1 MIEDDKDNIN
11 TNANAKILVVLV
23 VMSWRQARPHMHILR
38 VVIHADYVV
47 YGVKKDVLRSRI
59 VGIPTRLD
67 LVTFQFRVLVTH
79 WNYVPVTLTFDQ
91 NTRKIEGF

>member
-1 MIEDDKDNIN
+1 
-11 TNANAKILVVLV
+11 
-23 VMSWRQARPHMHILR
+23 MHILR
-38 VVIHADYVV
+38 AVIHADYVV

-79 WNYVPVTLTFDQ
+79 WNYVPVTLTRICRMER
-91 NTRKIEGF
+91 NSHKILADDEP